1 MCNSFSEVED
11 SPAVTIPLNEESL
24 LSFRDRILRRENL
37 QQRQILYGRP
47 KHKATEASRQ
57 KHREDKETALR
68 RKSQRRERDV
78 AIRSQYQAD
87 KLQRIQ
93 QKFIERKEW
102 ECAQLNQI
110 KRRMREEEEL
120 FQRQRAE
127 ILRENLVHLSVE
139 EKIPPM
145 LVLLAL
151 SSPIWLTGV
160 LIYDICRKIRAR
172 AGWA

>member
-11 SPAVTIPLNEESL
+11 SPAVTIPLNGESL

-68 RKSQRRERDV
+68 RKSQRQERDV

-87 KLQRIQ
+87 KLQKMKQRLVGM
-93 QKFIERKEW
+93 KEW
-102 ECAQLNQI
+102 ECAQLNTI
-110 KRRMREEEEL
+110 RGRMREEEEL
-120 FQRQRAE
+120 F
-127 ILRENLVHLSVE
+127 
-139 EKIPPM
+139 
-145 LVLLAL
+145 
-151 SSPIWLTGV
+151 
-160 LIYDICRKIRAR
+160 
-172 AGWA
+172 